1 MNPAL
6 NALNNGVSNPIAALA
21 ADPQAAAER
30 LAALPSVAGVQV
42 AGVVDGSLDVGA
54 AGVADAETSEPVTV
68 GTGFRIGSITKLL
81 TAHLVMRCVL
91 DGRLGLDDPLT
102 RFVPGPWDGVLVRHL
117 LSHSTGLDAGD
128 IFVDTGNDD
137 DAIARYTEMLR
148 GVGSLFSPG
157 ATFSYCNGGVIL
169 AGRLVEVVLGR
180 TWREALREEV
190 LDAAGMCETRFVTGV
205 DAGHDLGTARGHAVR
220 GGELAA
226 LPRRIDHPMCT
237 RGLDP
242 AGGTVVSTAADLG
255 RFTLAHLRTPGTDV
269 MRTLHAPAPGGVA
282 TMRGAGLGW
291 MIWANAA
298 QSSVRVGGA
307 NPGQS
312 GLIAADPTTQTA
324 VVVLTNSDQGA
335 NAVNAL
341 LDAPGP
347 APDLKPQPAPADLS
361 RYVGRYV
368 SHAATIEITTA
379 GDGLLARADG
389 YPDIPLTPRDRQ
401 TFDSPGGPVAF
412 LDSHHHGSPVSL
424 RFRMRVMTR
433 DDTAGPR

>member
-6 NALNNGVSNPIAALA
+6 NALNNGVSSPIAALA
-21 ADPQAAAER
+21 ADAQAAAER

-128 IFVDTGNDD
+128 IFVDTGNED

-269 MRTLHAPAPGGVA
+269 AC
-282 TMRGAGLGW
+282 
-291 MIWANAA
+291 
-298 QSSVRVGGA
+298 
-307 NPGQS
+307 
-312 GLIAADPTTQTA
+312 
-324 VVVLTNSDQGA
+324 
-335 NAVNAL
+335 
-341 LDAPGP
+341 
-347 APDLKPQPAPADLS
+347 
-361 RYVGRYV
+361 
-368 SHAATIEITTA
+368 
-379 GDGLLARADG
+379 
-389 YPDIPLTPRDRQ
+389 
-401 TFDSPGGPVAF
+401 
-412 LDSHHHGSPVSL
+412 
-424 RFRMRVMTR
+424 
-433 DDTAGPR
+433 AGPGRRGHHARGRARLNDLGQRRPVQRAGRRRQPRPVRPDRRRPHHPDRRRRAHQLRPRGQRRQRTP